1 MTTDYKL
8 ANVVLRVEEHAK
20 QHPEIYYHINAGN
33 VSYDEQHRSLD
44 IKGDVDFLTYVN
56 GFSAC
61 KWRKYTEIAVI
72 NLHIE
77 AYGSGRVVARGV
89 PIAENE
95 PVLITQVPF
104 AAKDDSAALLDIE
117 IDADKY
123 DFVGFSVISDGASS
137 VRLMKAFYS
146 CRVAESD
153 INKVNLAL
161 STTTFKN
168 ERYILPNIEL
178 VKNGIGGEDG
188 PIRDHFHMFVVDN
201 GSTLDA
207 DGLTCEMVTV
217 LPNPNTGG
225 SGGFARGMMAVTEKP
240 GEFTHIIL
248 MDDDVSIMP
257 ESLIRTFNLLS
268 LAKGKYKDAFINGA
282 MLSLEDPTRQYEDV
296 SKVFNTAV
304 YRRLKEDLDIS
315 KLSDLLVNER
325 TDVEVPNAYGA
336 WWYSCIPVD
345 AIEKNGLPMPFFIRC
360 DDVEF
365 GMRNQPVYMT
375 MNCICVWHSS
385 FEGRFRAS
393 VDVYQYVRNFA
404 AMIALD
410 DCASENYFILRLE
423 RDIRQRLRYL
433 DYISAEF
440 ILDGFDD
447 YLKGPEFLE
456 NLDGAALMKANG
468 ARNEKLVPIAELDQ
482 ALLKEAGVTSAVL
495 SNKNLEF
502 HPRRLMK
509 YVRQIPY
516 DKHYLPQVLLRKKPG
531 YAVINNTALLDGS
544 AAGVKTLVVL
554 DPMRKNGIVRHLDKE
569 RFRAIRAREHELLSR
584 YRKEGSNVRRAWKE
598 AKPYLT
604 SREFWNHYL
613 GLK

>member
-20 QHPEIYYHINAGN
+20 QHPEIYYHVNAGN
-33 VSYDEQHRSLD
+33 VSYDAQHRSLD

-89 PIAENE
+89 PIAGDE
-95 PVLITQVPF
+95 PVLITQLPF

-217 LPNPNTGG
+217 LPNLNTGG

-248 MDDDVSIMP
+248 MDDDVSVMP

-304 YRRLKEDLDIS
+304 YRRLKEDLDIA

-365 GMRNQPVYMT
+365 GVRNQPVYMT

-482 ALLKEAGVTSAVL
+482 AILKEAGVTSAVL

-509 YVRQIPY
+509 YMRQIPY
-516 DKHYLPQVLLRKKPG
+516 DKHYLPQVLLRKRPG
-531 YAVINNTALLDGS
+531 YAVINNTALLNGS
-544 AAGVKTLVVL
+544 ATGVKTLVVL
-554 DPMRKNGIVRHLDKE
+554 DPMRENGIVRHLDKE

-604 SREFWNHYL
+604 SRGFWNHYL